1 MKKTIFVALSL
12 LIVILAVATG
22 FESARGSEFAYQHF
36 YSQWWFKLL
45 WAVLTVGGIVAI
57 WKRRLWHNVPALLL
71 HASFVVILTGA
82 LITSIW
88 GTKDMLH
95 LREGQHS
102 GSALPFKMQLKQF
115 RLITYPGTEMPQGYE
130 SDIVCTDNGTSE
142 TVTISM
148 NNIFQHGGYRF
159 YQTSYDPDLKGTVL
173 TVAYDPWGIGVTY
186 VGYALLLVSVLWLL
200 LAPNG
205 HYRRLLKKG
214 ISKGVFALALLFTMS
229 TQGSFAHPGM
239 LQMQQPKAAP
249 GGKPIVKE
257 EMAET
262 LARKQVMYNDRVVP
276 VRTLALDFCQKVT
289 GKRSFHGMSAERFM
303 LSIYLYRD
311 AWIHLPIIKVEDEA
325 LRSKLGLKE
334 KDGKIVEFFTKDQKY
349 RLSDLYAQATKANDE
364 SMRKAIEKVDERC
377 TIVMMLLND
386 ELLKPVPK
394 NATQM
399 SEGKVSLELLYD
411 ALPWSMVLFV
421 FTILVTAALLVTLFV
436 KKLHPLALP
445 LNILVLADCLA
456 LASLYIIRWILQGH
470 VPLSNG
476 YETMLFIA
484 LVAIVFATLTSW
496 RAPKHTRL
504 LPVLSLLVTSFTL
517 LVSHFSF
524 MSPEMTPLVPV
535 LQSPWLSIHVS
546 IVMISY
552 ALFAIMTLLSVAALV
567 KPSEELTLTCQ
578 LLHTPAT
585 FLLAVGIFIGAVWAN
600 VSWGTYWSWDPK
612 EVWALITMLIYAIPL
627 HGASLPSLQKSRN
640 YHLFMLLAFLSVLMT
655 YFGVNYILGG
665 MHSYA

>member
-1 MKKTIFVALSL
+1 MKKTIFAALSL
-12 LIVILAVATG
+12 LLVILAVATG
-22 FESARGSEFAYQHF
+22 FEGAKGSEFAYQYV

-45 WAVLTVGGIVAI
+45 WAVLTACGIAAI
-57 WKRRLWHNVPALLL
+57 WKRRLWHNIPALLL
-71 HASFVVILTGA
+71 HASFVVILAGA
-82 LITSIW
+82 LITSVW
-88 GTKDMLH
+88 GTRDMMH
-95 LREGQHS
+95 LREGQNS
-102 GSALPFKMQLKQF
+102 GTALPFTMHLKQF
-115 RLITYPGTEMPQGYE
+115 RLITYPGTDMPQGYE

-142 TVTISM
+142 TATISM

-159 YQTSYDPDLKGTVL
+159 YQSSYDPDMKGTVL

-186 VGYALLLVSVLWLL
+186 VGYALLLLSVLWLL

-205 HYRRLLKKG
+205 RYRRLLKRG
-214 ISKGVFALALLFTMS
+214 ISKGVFTLAILLCLS
-229 TQGSFAHPGM
+229 TQASLAHPGLLPM
-239 LQMQQPKAAP
+239 PQKEAPK
-249 GGKPIVKE
+249 GKPIVKE
-257 EMAET
+257 DMAQA

-276 VRTLALDFCQKVT
+276 MRTLALDFCQKVT
-289 GKRSFHGMSAERFM
+289 GKRSFHGMSAEQFM

-325 LRSKLGLKE
+325 LRHHLGLKE
-334 KDGKIVEFFTKDQKY
+334 KDGKVVEFFTKDQKY
-349 RLSDLYAQATKANDE
+349 RLSDLYTQANNTNDE

-377 TIVMMLLND
+377 TLVMMLLND

-394 NATQM
+394 GVEQM

-421 FTILVTAALLVTLFV
+421 FTILVTAALLLVLFV
-436 KKLHPLALP
+436 KRLRRLSLP
-445 LNILVLADCLA
+445 LNILVLVDFAA
-456 LASLYIIRWILQGH
+456 LTSLYIIRWILQGH

-484 LVAIVFATLTSW
+484 LVAIVLATLISW
-496 RAPKHTRL
+496 RAPKQVRL

-517 LVSHFSF
+517 LVSHLSF

-552 ALFAIMTLLSVAALV
+552 ALFAIMTLLSIAALI

-612 EVWALITMLIYAIPL
+612 ETWALITMMIYAIPL
-627 HGASLPSLQKSRN
+627 HGASLPSLQKPRN